1 MLIDIRGRS
10 LALDDLGTGEPL
22 VLVHGLGGTANSWA
36 PVIEAFRHG
45 QRVIALDLPG
55 AGRSAHDPAATITSM
70 AADVLAVLDALG
82 LASAHL
88 VGHSMGT
95 ITCQHLAA
103 AAPERV
109 RDLVLLGPLAEPPEA
124 ARPTLAARGHTALA
138 EGMDGIADLICERGL
153 APTTRA
159 RHPVVTGFVREL
171 LQRQRPEAYARHCQ
185 ALSEAVRADPA
196 RIRCSVLLVSGTE
209 DTTSP
214 PASVATLA
222 ASLPNAT
229 RIELPDCG
237 HWTMLEQ
244 PAAVVAAMH
253 EFYGA

>member
-1 MLIDIRGRS
+1 MLIDIRGRL

-22 VLVHGLGGTANSWA
+22 LLVHGLGGTANSWA
-36 PVIEAFRHG
+36 PVMEAFRHSH
-45 QRVIALDLPG
+45 RVIALDLPG
-55 AGRSAHDPAATITSM
+55 AGRSAHDPAATLTSM

-82 LASAHL
+82 LESTHL

-95 ITCQHLAA
+95 VTCQHVAA
-103 AAPERV
+103 TAPQRV

-124 ARPTLAARGHTALA
+124 ARPALAARGQTALA
-138 EGMDGIADLICERGL
+138 EGMDGIAELLCERGL
-153 APTTRA
+153 APATRA
-159 RHPVVTGFVREL
+159 RNPVITGFVREL
-171 LQRQRPEAYARHCQ
+171 LQRQAPAAYARHCQ
-185 ALSEAVRADPA
+185 ALSEAVKADPT
-196 RIRCSVLLVSGTE
+196 RVQSRTLLVSGTE

-214 PASVATLA
+214 PASVAALA

-244 PAAVVAAMH
+244 PAAVVAAMQA
-253 EFYGA
+253 FYGA

>member
-36 PVIEAFRHG
+36 PVLEAFRHSH
-45 QRVIALDLPG
+45 RVIVLDLPG
-55 AGRSAHDPAATITSM
+55 AGRSALDATATISSM
-70 AADVLAVLDALG
+70 AADVLAVMDALG
-82 LASAHL
+82 LASTHL

-95 ITCQHLAA
+95 ITCQHVAA
-103 AAPERV
+103 AAPARV
-109 RDLVLLGPLAEPPEA
+109 RDLVLLGPLAQPPDA
-124 ARPTLAARGHTALA
+124 ARPALAARAQTALA
-138 EGMDGIADLICERGL
+138 EGMDGIAELICERGL
-153 APTTRA
+153 APATRA
-159 RHPVVTGFVREL
+159 QKPVVAGFVREL
-171 LQRQRPEAYARHCQ
+171 LQRQAPAAYARHCQ

-196 RIRCSVLLVSGTE
+196 RIQCRTLLISGTE

-214 PASVATLA
+214 PASVAALA

-229 RIELPDCG
+229 RLELPDCG

-244 PAAVVAAMH
+244 PAAVVAAMQT
-253 EFYGA
+253 FYGA